1 MEPAV
6 PSSFTEKWCNTIQN
20 MMNRQSPFEKSNI
33 EWWLEVP
40 NGTDNGWDGSSW
52 MENISSHSYTYFSVC
67 SIGFNTL

>member
-40 NGTDNGWDGSSW
+40 NGTDNGGMVPHGWR
-52 MENISSHSYTYFSVC
+52 IYQVILIHILVYA
-67 SIGFNTL
+67 L